1 MRAPL
6 RDREADAVNGTV
18 GSELPASVALP
29 QPGAREL
36 DHSLLRGIAW
46 TGVMRWATQLLSWA
60 STLIVARLLAPT
72 DYGLVGMALVYLGF
86 IELVSE
92 FGLGAAII
100 TRRDLTED
108 QIARLAGLA
117 LLIGG
122 GLIGLSAVLAAPVA
136 AFFGEPPVRWII
148 MVSSLTFLTGALQVV
163 PRALLTRDLDFR
175 RIAWADGAEALL
187 GTCTAL
193 TLAALGLR
201 YWALVLG
208 PVVGRATSTVLVN
221 GWRRHRMAWP
231 RKFGSIA
238 GAVNFGWH
246 VVVARLA
253 WYWYSNAD
261 FAVVGRV
268 LGKAPLGAYTLGWTI
283 SSIPI
288 DRITSLVGSVTPPVF
303 SAVQRDPPALQRY
316 LRNLTEGLAF
326 VTFPACVGIALVADL
341 FVPVVLGEHWRP
353 AVVPLRL
360 LALSA
365 ALRSVSPLLSQI
377 LISTGNTKQ
386 NMRLAMACALVLPAM
401 FYVGAHWGTGGV
413 AAAWLVGHP
422 AVVMPL
428 FLVAALRLTG
438 MRLSAYLRSLSPAAS
453 ASLLMAGGVLGMRL
467 ATPSSSPAGV
477 RLALQVLTG
486 IVTYAA
492 ILYWGHRPRLR
503 AFWALARAIRT

>member
-1 MRAPL
+1 CSSTPGCWPWPRTAAPWNSCCGARAGTSSRPMLSTPSPVSSTSATSNPCGVSGLFGWPRTRVTAAGSRRTGCSPRSKRSPALRPEPRMRPCRWRARL
-6 RDREADAVNGTV
+6 RDREAGAMSGTV
-18 GSELPASVALP
+18 GSELPRSVAP
-29 QPGAREL
+29 PPPGARDL
-36 DHSLLRGIAW
+36 DHSLVRGIAW

-208 PVVGRATSTVLVN
+208 PVVGRTTSTVLVN
-221 GWRRHRMAWP
+221 GWRSHRMAWP
-231 RKFGSIA
+231 RRFGSIA

-288 DRITSLVGSVTPPVF
+288 ERVTSLVGSVTPPVF

-316 LRNLTEGLAF
+316 LRNLTEGL
-326 VTFPACVGIALVADL
+326 
-341 FVPVVLGEHWRP
+341 
-353 AVVPLRL
+353 
-360 LALSA
+360 
-365 ALRSVSPLLSQI
+365 
-377 LISTGNTKQ
+377 
-386 NMRLAMACALVLPAM
+386 
-401 FYVGAHWGTGGV
+401 
-413 AAAWLVGHP
+413 
-422 AVVMPL
+422 
-428 FLVAALRLTG
+428 
-438 MRLSAYLRSLSPAAS
+438 
-453 ASLLMAGGVLGMRL
+453 
-467 ATPSSSPAGV
+467 
-477 RLALQVLTG
+477 
-486 IVTYAA
+486 
-492 ILYWGHRPRLR
+492 
-503 AFWALARAIRT
+503 